1 MKKVS
6 ITKVKRLYLCCIQ
19 INVVD
24 SHFGEHFLCVVIH
37 TNDKHRLYVSRRCF
51 CFIIIQRKELLT
63 MPVIDVKATG
73 TNIKNIIK
81 SKGFRISD
89 VQARCGFNTP
99 QAIFKWMRGD
109 AVPTIDNLI
118 ILADMFDIPIDKI
131 IIVTRI

>member
-1 MKKVS
+1 
-6 ITKVKRLYLCCIQ
+6 
-19 INVVD
+19 
-24 SHFGEHFLCVVIH
+24 
-37 TNDKHRLYVSRRCF
+37 
-51 CFIIIQRKELLT
+51 

-73 TNIKNIIK
+73 ANIKATMK
-81 SKGFRISD
+81 MKGFKISD

-118 ILADMFDIPIDKI
+118 ILADMFDTPIDKI

>member
-6 ITKVKRLYLCCIQ
+6 ITRVKRLYLCCIQ

-63 MPVIDVKATG
+63 MPIIDVKATG
-73 TNIKNIIK
+73 NNIKNIIR
-81 SKGFRISD
+81 SKVPIAFAQNRLLGCKLVGQSWADHLRKAGVS
-89 VQARCGFNTP
+89 R
-99 QAIFKWMRGD
+99 RG
-109 AVPTIDNLI
+109 AGV
-118 ILADMFDIPIDKI
+118 
-131 IIVTRI
+131 

>member
-1 MKKVS
+1 MQAGGVF
-6 ITKVKRLYLCCIQ
+6 VFVIQ
-19 INVVD
+19 
-24 SHFGEHFLCVVIH
+24 G
-37 TNDKHRLYVSRRCF
+37 
-51 CFIIIQRKELLT
+51 KELFV
-63 MPVIDVKATG
+63 MPVIDAKATG
-73 TNIKNIIK
+73 VNIKKIIK
-81 SKGFRISD
+81 SKGFKISD